1 VGSAIT
7 AVRLNMACVLC
18 ACTWLVCCVL
28 AHDLCAV
35 CLQTACVL
43 CACACLVCC
52 VLAHALCAV
61 CLRMACML
69 FNQACFVLEALP
81 LREHGQINASQPIDM
96 ALSDMLLALLE
107 SERSKEALAS
117 TTRAA
122 PLLHSTHCMLGRSSL
137 VGNILND
144 VRLSSARHF
153 STFSRDTCLS

>member
-7 AVRLNMACVLC
+7 AVCLNMACVLC

-28 AHDLCAV
+28 AHGLCAV
-35 CLQTACVL
+35 CLHTACVL

-52 VLAHALCAV
+52 VLAHGLHVVKPGLLCVGGTAIERTWPDK
-61 CLRMACML
+61 CIST
-69 FNQACFVLEALP
+69 
-81 LREHGQINASQPIDM
+81 HDM

-122 PLLHSTHCMLGRSSL
+122 PLLHSTRCMLGCSSL
-137 VGNILND
+137 VGNILNG
-144 VRLSSARHF
+144 VRLTLARHF